1 MYYVLVLTVCYQHDL
16 SPVDTQYYVRCSVDY
31 NDLITLIF
39 LTSSLMLVK
48 LLLFKC
54 EQHRLTMQFFTRYRL
69 PTISLLVCGE
79 SVCVYNEIAGGKE
92 MKCEGKM
99 G

>member
-31 NDLITLIF
+31 NDLITLIL
-39 LTSSLMLVK
+39 LTSLLTLVK

-54 EQHRLTMQFFTRYRL
+54 EQHRLTMQFITRYRL
-69 PTISLLVCGE
+69 STMSLLVCEE
-79 SVCVYNEIAGGKE
+79 SVCVDNGIAGGEE
-92 MKCEGKM
+92 MK
-99 G
+99 